1 MDGTVTQ
8 GARRG
13 RTIGF
18 PTANLCSENE
28 LLPPLGVYATTM
40 QIGEVV
46 HPSITNIGTRPTVDD
61 SGRVVIETHVFDF
74 DRDLYGQAVRVGFV
88 QRLRDE
94 RRFES
99 LEALRTQI
107 DADSQRARVLFS
119 RLSL

>member
-1 MDGTVTQ
+1 MK
-8 GARRG
+8 
-13 RTIGF
+13 IGD
-18 PTANLCSENE
+18 
-28 LLPPLGVYATTM
+28 
-40 QIGEVV
+40 VV

-61 SGRVVIETHVFDF
+61 SGRVVIETHVFDL

-88 QRLRDE
+88 QRLGTNGA
-94 RRFES
+94 FES